1 MELVKVKNNEIKINE
16 ELFEEIRAF
25 EKEKILMDIKQKK
38 LKEELKEAMLKN
50 NIENWEYVSN
60 NGGVIKA
67 TLKKPHYRE
76 TIDTKALKQDLPDIA
91 EKYTTS
97 TEVSASILL
106 KIQ

>member
-38 LKEELKEAMLKN
+38 LKEELKEAMIKN
-50 NIENWEYVSN
+50 NIDNWEYVSN

-67 TLKKPHYRE
+67 TLKKPYYRE
-76 TIDTKALKQDLPDIA
+76 AIDTKALKQDLPDIA

>member
-67 TLKKPHYRE
+67 TLKKPYYRE

-91 EKYTTS
+91 KKYTTS
-97 TEVSASILL
+97 TEVSASVLL

>member
-1 MELVKVKNNEIKINE
+1 MELIKVKNNEIKIDEN
-16 ELFEEIRAF
+16 LFAEIREF
-25 EKEKILMDIKQKK
+25 EKQKILMDIKQKK
-38 LKEELKEAMLKN
+38 LKEELKEAMMKY

-60 NGGVIKA
+60 EGGIIKA
-67 TLKKPHYRE
+67 TLKKPYYRE

>member
-16 ELFEEIRAF
+16 GLFEEIRTF

-38 LKEELKEAMLKN
+38 LKEELKEVMIKN
-50 NIENWEYVSN
+50 NIDNWEYVSN

-67 TLKKPHYRE
+67 TLKKPYSKE
-76 TIDTKALKQDLPDIA
+76 TIDTKALKKELPDIA
-91 EKYTTS
+91 KKYITT
-97 TEVSASILL
+97 TEVSASVLL

>member
-1 MELVKVKNNEIKINE
+1 MELVKVKNNEIKIDEN
-16 ELFEEIRAF
+16 LFEEIREF
-25 EKEKILMDIKQKK
+25 EKQKILMDIKQKK
-38 LKEELKEAMLKN
+38 LKEELKEAMIKN

-67 TLKKPHYRE
+67 TLKKPYYRE

-91 EKYTTS
+91 KKYTTS